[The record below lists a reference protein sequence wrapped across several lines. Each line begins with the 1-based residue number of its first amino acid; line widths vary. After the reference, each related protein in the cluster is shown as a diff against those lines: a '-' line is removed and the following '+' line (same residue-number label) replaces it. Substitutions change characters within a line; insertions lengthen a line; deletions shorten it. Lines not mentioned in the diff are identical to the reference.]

1 MSALSLSSPVAV
13 PSAAS
18 LSWMFPP
25 TAMSRYVD
33 DFQASCWQA
42 SRAVARAPF
51 DAMRAQYANAVRAGL
66 IEKSMLASRD
76 FQKAVAQLERIALGP
91 LAEPL

>member
-1 MSALSLSSPVAV
+1 MSMLIVPDRPVA
-13 PSAAS
+13 STAALPWLFPTNS
-18 LSWMFPP
+18 L
-25 TAMSRYVD
+25 SRYVD
-33 DFQASCWQA
+33 ELQASCWQA

-51 DAMRAQYANAVRAGL
+51 DAMRAHYANAVRAGL

-91 LAEPL
+91 LAERV